1 MSDTDIPL
9 MAHLMRRAGFGA
21 TRDELEVL
29 AVNGYDT
36 TVDELLHPED
46 APDVAEDLLHRY
58 DPGFD
63 YASNHNVA
71 ASHWLY
77 RMINTMRPLEEKMA
91 LFCHGLFA
99 TGGSKVAVGRAL
111 TFQVQMFRR
120 HALGDFRT
128 LLVELSKDPA
138 MLFWLDNAQSH
149 RAAVNENYGR
159 ELLELFSMGE
169 GNYTEE
175 DVKSAARAFTG
186 WAFVR
191 PMISNTGVHQPD
203 FVFLPDDHDDDE
215 KQFLGETGRFN
226 GEDIVDII
234 VSQPATAQFVA
245 ARLYN
250 FFVAD
255 EPDQKA
261 IDSLAR
267 VFVEADYDMCTVM
280 RALFMSDFFKN
291 ARFAKVKS
299 PVEIIVSVSR
309 MVGQYVYSEDG
320 VLSDIFPASGVQQDT
335 VARSFWM
342 GQELLNPPSV
352 EGWHTGLEWIDSG
365 TVVER
370 VNAAASAVG
379 DKDKIGVR
387 SIIDRL
393 GGVTKPLEPA
403 QLVDACL
410 DLVGPF
416 NVSDATREGLVK
428 FVGASRR
435 AEGDEAFEDT
445 VVQLLQLVVA
455 TPEYQLG

>member
-1 MSDTDIPL
+1 MSDTDIAL

-29 AVNGYDT
+29 AVKGYET
-36 TVDELLHPED
+36 RVEELLHPEN
-46 APDVAEDLLHRY
+46 APEVDEDLLRRY

-63 YASNHNVA
+63 YAPNHNVA

-77 RMINTMRPLEEKMA
+77 RMINTKRPLEEKMA
-91 LFCHGLFA
+91 LWCHGLFA
-99 TGGSKVAVGRAL
+99 TGGSKVAVGRAQ
-111 TFQVQMFRR
+111 TFQVEMFRR
-120 HALGDFRT
+120 HSLGDFRT

-149 RAAVNENYGR
+149 RRAVNENYGR

-175 DVKSAARAFTG
+175 DVKSAASAFTG
-186 WAFVR
+186 WAFAR
-191 PMISNTGVHQPD
+191 PVISNTGVHQPD
-203 FVFLPDDHDDDE
+203 FVFLPDDHDDGE

-226 GEDIVDII
+226 GEDIVEI
-234 VSQPATAQFVA
+234 VVRQPATARFVA
-245 ARLYN
+245 AKIYD

-255 EPDQKA
+255 EPDQEA
-261 IDSLAR
+261 IDTLAR
-267 VFVEADYDMCTVM
+267 VFVEADYDMRSVM
-280 RALFMSDFFKN
+280 RALLMSEFFKN
-291 ARFAKVKS
+291 AQFAKVKS

-309 MVGQYVYSEDG
+309 LVGDYMYSDDG
-320 VLSDIFPASGVQQDT
+320 VLADIFPASGVQQDAT
-335 VARSFWM
+335 ARSFWM

-352 EGWHTGLEWIDSG
+352 EGWHTGLEWLDSG

-370 VNAAASAVG
+370 VNAASSAVG

-387 SIIDRL
+387 SIIDHL
-393 GGVTKPLEPA
+393 GGVAKPLEPA

-416 NVSDATREGLVK
+416 DVADVTREGLVK

-435 AEGDEAFEDT
+435 TEGDQAFADM
-445 VVQLLQLVVA
+445 VVQLLQLVVS